1 MCWGPRAR
9 PVPAPFVLPFGCSPS
24 PPGVRFGCPVPSKV
38 PLLSLP
44 SSYIYQKRWVKLDAD
59 YLRYFDSEKV
69 RGEVSGGGHRAPHGI
84 PLGVLVARRCQGTTS
99 PAHHGSEVPQTPA
112 RGRSRPISEAVVV
125 TVPLSPHPVSPP
137 QDAYSKRFIPV
148 SSISRVAS
156 VGDQKFEVVTTNRNF
171 VFRAESDG
179 ERWGD
184 TSPDPILGLLPSS
197 WQPPGPS
204 DEPPQPQP

>member
-1 MCWGPRAR
+1 M
-9 PVPAPFVLPFGCSPS
+9 
-24 PPGVRFGCPVPSKV
+24 
-38 PLLSLP
+38 
-44 SSYIYQKRWVKLDAD
+44 
-59 YLRYFDSEKV
+59 
-69 RGEVSGGGHRAPHGI
+69 
-84 PLGVLVARRCQGTTS
+84 
-99 PAHHGSEVPQTPA
+99 
-112 RGRSRPISEAVVV
+112 VV

>member
-1 MCWGPRAR
+1 MG
-9 PVPAPFVLPFGCSPS
+9 S
-24 PPGVRFGCPVPSKV
+24 PVPSKV

-69 RGEVSGGGHRAPHGI
+69 RGEVSGGAPSPPRHPSGR
-84 PLGVLVARRCQGTTS
+84 PGGT
-99 PAHHGSEVPQTPA
+99 EVPRDNVPGA
-112 RGRSRPISEAVVV
+112 PRERGAPNPSLGSFPTHLRGGGGDGASLPPPRV
-125 TVPLSPHPVSPP
+125 PP